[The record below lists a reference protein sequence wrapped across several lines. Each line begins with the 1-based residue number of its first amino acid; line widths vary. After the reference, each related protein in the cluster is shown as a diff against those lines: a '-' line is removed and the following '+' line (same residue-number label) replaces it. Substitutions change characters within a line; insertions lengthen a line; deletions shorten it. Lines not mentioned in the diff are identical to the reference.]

1 MCGRYSLSYADLG
14 AVVAA
19 LDAMIDPAAAELYRP
34 RYNVA
39 PSNAVVVA
47 RPRDDRAVLVPA
59 VWGLRRDSRFIV
71 NVRSESAAS
80 RFRGALQHGRCV
92 VPADGF
98 YEWTGEA
105 KDRRPIW
112 FHAEDGAPL
121 LMAGLL
127 DEGDTPAFAVLTA
140 PARPPVDAIHDRMP
154 VLLSREGA
162 RRWLLGGPTRRDPV
176 RRGAPR
182 GPPRLAARQRDR
194 ERRPRLPGAPEPGRH
209 RRRSSSRSSD
219 EDHLAGWTPTAA

>member
-39 PSNAVVVA
+39 PSNAVVIA
-47 RPRDDRAVLVPA
+47 RPRDDHAVLVPA
-59 VWGLRRDSRFIV
+59 VWGLRREARFIV

-80 RFRGALQHGRCV
+80 RLQGAHPAGRCV

-98 YEWTGEA
+98 YEWMGEA
-105 KDRRPIW
+105 KERRPIW

-127 DEGDTPAFAVLTA
+127 DEGDVPSFAVLTA
-140 PARPPVDAIHDRMP
+140 PARPPVKDIHDRMP

-162 RRWLLGGPTRRDPV
+162 RRWLLGD
-176 RRGAPR
+176 APR
-182 GPPRLAARQRDR
+182 AIRSDEVAIVGRPVSPRVNATANDDPACL
-194 ERRPRLPGAPEPGRH
+194 EPPGAGDTGKKQL
-209 RRRSSSRSSD
+209 S
-219 EDHLAGWTPTAA
+219 LF